1 MKKEIE
7 VTFKTITPLWTGD
20 AWGESDNLKLTG
32 IVGSL
37 RWWFEALVRGM
48 GYNACDSTSE
58 KKCQVEISQP
68 EDLARIQESIC
79 PVCYLFGTTG
89 WKSRFGV
96 RVESLGL
103 KTIDKAEIRTR
114 TNRHQVKGQ
123 NKYLSR
129 FCDGLCG
136 DFKVVFHFMPD
147 IPEEYII
154 LFIKLLQ
161 IINKYGMIG
170 PKIAQG
176 NGVCE
181 IKVTPEEFF
190 NQTTIKNIIL
200 TRTEFQ
206 RNCDNCPNFRE
217 FKFLILR
224 ISFSQNINNICEDLW
239 RKNSQDNKT
248 INGSI
253 CNLWKGYSFLPISFH
268 IRDLL
273 RGIWRTNTN
282 IRHGIMGER
291 GKGANLF
298 VSDGYTVSDNE
309 VEVRIVANNLN
320 DQDWEDIKSTLIP
333 EKLNDYLWVDK
344 KSYVSH
350 INIIQEISGQSIL
363 EKE

>member
-1 MKKEIE
+1 MKDIT
-7 VTFKTITPLWTGD
+7 VTFNTLTPLWTGD
-20 AWGESDNLKLTG
+20 AWGESDKLKLTG
-32 IVGSL
+32 IIGSL

-48 GYNACDSTSE
+48 GYKACDCTSE
-58 KKCQVEISQP
+58 KKCKIEVSQP
-68 EDLARIQESIC
+68 EDLARIHERIC
-79 PVCYLFGTTG
+79 PACYLFGTTG
-89 WKSRFGV
+89 WKSRFRV
-96 RVESLGL
+96 RVERENL
-103 KTIDKAEIRTR
+103 KPIDKIEIRTR

-154 LFIKLLQ
+154 FFIKLLQ

-224 ISFSQNINNICEDLW
+224 ISFSQNISDICQDLW
-239 RKNSQDNKT
+239 RQDSKDNKSV
-248 INGSI
+248 IKGNVY
-253 CNLWKGYSFLPISFH
+253 NLWKECSVLPISFH
-268 IRDLL
+268 VRDLL

-291 GKGANLF
+291 GKGANVF
-298 VSDGYTVSDNE
+298 VSHGYKISDSE

-320 DQDWEDIKSTLIP
+320 DQDWEDIKSTLTP
-333 EKLNDYLWVDK
+333 DNLNSYLWIDGK
-344 KSYVSH
+344 NYVNH
-350 INIIQEISGQSIL
+350 INTIKEISGQSIL
-363 EKE
+363 EEE